1 MSFGPYLITRTLL
14 TIPMIL
20 ILSTLVFLL
29 LRVMPGDPCLAIHGG
44 HSTKAVLES
53 CREKAGLNQPLPL
66 QYVTFLAGICCRGHV
81 DGSFPYLHWEPL
93 DFGIS
98 FRSNR
103 PVRTEILSK
112 LPATLE
118 LASTAMLIAIVIGL
132 GTGIWGA
139 VRRDHLI
146 DHGMRIFNIAAFA
159 IPIFWLGLM
168 LQIVFGVLFNHWF
181 GWGLPIGGRLDN
193 ISALT
198 LRDQCN
204 TLGFCTGFYLI
215 DSVLVGNWT
224 ALVNVLVHLLLPSM
238 TLGLVISGIIGRIS
252 RTNML
257 EVLDKEYVTTARS
270 KGLEE
275 RWVVISHA
283 LRNALVPI
291 VTVIGLQFAVLLGGA
306 VLTET
311 VFTWDGLASYLI
323 RAIGARDYNAI
334 QGFVVFFAI
343 FVSTVNLVVDLL
355 YSRLD
360 PRVRY

>member
-1 MSFGPYLITRTLL
+1 LSFGQYFIARTLL

-20 ILSTLVFLL
+20 ILATLVFIL

-44 HSTKAVLES
+44 HSTKDVLES
-53 CREKAGLNQPLPL
+53 CREKAGLNKPLPL
-66 QYVTFLAGICCRGHV
+66 QYVDYVAGICCRGQV
-81 DGSFPYLHWEPL
+81 DSNFPYLHWEPL

-98 FRSNR
+98 FRSGR
-103 PVRTEILSK
+103 TVRAEILSK
-112 LPATLE
+112 LPATME
-118 LASTAMLIAIVIGL
+118 LALTAMFIAVLIGL
-132 GTGIWGA
+132 ASGIWGA

-146 DHGMRIFNIAAFA
+146 DHGLRIFNIAAFA

-168 LQIVFGVLFNHWF
+168 LQIVFGIFFNQWF
-181 GWGLPIGGRLDN
+181 GWGLPIGGRLGN
-193 ISALT
+193 VNALA
-198 LRDQCN
+198 LKDQCAA
-204 TLGFCTGFYLI
+204 LGWCSGFYLI
-215 DSVLVGNWT
+215 DSALVGNWT
-224 ALVNVLVHLLLPSM
+224 AFGDALVHLLLPSF
-238 TLGLVISGIIGRIS
+238 TLGLVLSGIIGRIS
-252 RTNML
+252 RANML

-275 RWVVISHA
+275 RWVVLSHA
-283 LRNALVPI
+283 LRNALIPI

-343 FVSTVNLVVDLL
+343 FVSTVNLIVDLL